1 MTRRGALA
9 VGLAIIGFVIQF
21 VSFLF
26 LAAPW
31 GFPPSS
37 PEYSDPVLPFA
48 PMIFI
53 AGVMLVFIAGI
64 LYEVLPSRTSDARP
78 QER

>member
-1 MTRRGALA
+1 MTSRGALA
-9 VGLAIIGFVIQF
+9 VGLAVIGFVIQF

-37 PEYSDPVLPFA
+37 PEHSDPVLPFA
-48 PMIFI
+48 PLIFI

-64 LYEVLPSRTSDARP
+64 LYEVLPSRRSEA
-78 QER
+78 

>member
-1 MTRRGALA
+1 MSRGVMA
-9 VGLAIIGFVIQF
+9 VGLAIIGFILQI

-31 GFPPSS
+31 GFPPSG
-37 PEYSDPVLPFA
+37 PEHSEPVLQFS

-64 LYEVLPSRTSDARP
+64 LYEVIPDRKSET
-78 QER
+78 

>member
-1 MTRRGALA
+1 MTRRGVLA
-9 VGLAIIGFVIQF
+9 VGLAIIGFTIQF

-37 PEYSDPVLPFA
+37 PEHSDPVVPFA
-48 PMIFI
+48 PLIFI
-53 AGVMLVFIAGI
+53 SGVMLVFIAGI
-64 LYEVLPSRTSDARP
+64 LYEVIPGRRSRT
-78 QER
+78 